1 MMKRLFIII
10 VIVFCASVTV
20 FGQSIDTI
28 SPKKKDTVEIKKI
41 IAPAPVYYDTAL
53 RIINLSPF
61 FSIHVDSNFS
71 YQLRINKNPKN
82 YYWYIKN
89 SPAGLKIDKD
99 NGMLSIKSS
108 KSLFLSGRLKYDE
121 EYPVQIGVQ
130 NLSNQYDK
138 VDTSFLIT
146 FYNTDVILP
155 RIKPSVVSPVI
166 VEEGNKLS
174 FNVMCENGNFQI
186 DKILFSSNITLS
198 NYKLPKECDDRFEW
212 TPPYDFVNDKDK
224 DKQKTVDLYFV
235 GTSKFNFSDTAI
247 VRVIVKD
254 AMDYDIATRDYVD
267 AVSEMKTWILQLK
280 YTFLQLDRKIRKT
293 RSYRTSFDVA
303 TGTAG
308 VTSTILSTRD
318 NPSAK
323 NTGKV
328 LPSVSV
334 ALVPIKEAAA
344 PNKTVDQN
352 QATLVRS
359 TIKRLEYMITDNKL
373 SGERDPQILAK
384 TEMLKKELR
393 QSKNQLADVPTE
405 ISESMSEKQLN
416 NYFDSPRVQ
425 RKYRMK

>member
-1 MMKRLFIII
+1 M
-10 VIVFCASVTV
+10 
-20 FGQSIDTI
+20 
-28 SPKKKDTVEIKKI
+28 
-41 IAPAPVYYDTAL
+41 
-53 RIINLSPF
+53 
-61 FSIHVDSNFS
+61 
-71 YQLRINKNPKN
+71 
-82 YYWYIKN
+82 
-89 SPAGLKIDKD
+89 KIDKD
-99 NGMLSIKSS
+99 NGMLSFKSS
-108 KSLFLSGRLKYDE
+108 KSLFLSGRLKYDV
-121 EYPVQIGVQ
+121 EYPAQIGVQ
-130 NLSNQYDK
+130 NLSNQFEK

-155 RIKPSVVSPVI
+155 RIKPSVLSPVI
-166 VEEGNKLS
+166 VEEGNRLS
-174 FNVMCENGNFQI
+174 FNVMCENGNFPI

-247 VRVIVKD
+247 VKVIVKD

-293 RSYRTSFDVA
+293 KSYRTSFDVA

-373 SGERDPQILAK
+373 SGERDPQIVAK
-384 TEMLKKELR
+384 TETLRKELR

>member
-1 MMKRLFIII
+1 
-10 VIVFCASVTV
+10 
-20 FGQSIDTI
+20 
-28 SPKKKDTVEIKKI
+28 
-41 IAPAPVYYDTAL
+41 
-53 RIINLSPF
+53 
-61 FSIHVDSNFS
+61 
-71 YQLRINKNPKN
+71 
-82 YYWYIKN
+82 
-89 SPAGLKIDKD
+89 
-99 NGMLSIKSS
+99 
-108 KSLFLSGRLKYDE
+108 
-121 EYPVQIGVQ
+121 
-130 NLSNQYDK
+130 
-138 VDTSFLIT
+138 
-146 FYNTDVILP
+146 
-155 RIKPSVVSPVI
+155 
-166 VEEGNKLS
+166 
-174 FNVMCENGNFQI
+174 
-186 DKILFSSNITLS
+186 
-198 NYKLPKECDDRFEW
+198 
-212 TPPYDFVNDKDK
+212 
-224 DKQKTVDLYFV
+224 
-235 GTSKFNFSDTAI
+235 
-247 VRVIVKD
+247 
-254 AMDYDIATRDYVD
+254 
-267 AVSEMKTWILQLK
+267 MKTWILQLK

-293 RSYRTSFDVA
+293 KSYRTSFDVA

>member
-1 MMKRLFIII
+1 MMRRLYIIV
-10 VIVFCASVTV
+10 VIVFCGLISV
-20 FGQSIDTI
+20 FGQRVDTLN
-28 SPKKKDTVEIKKI
+28 PYKKDSLEIKK
-41 IAPAPVYYDTAL
+41 PVVTYPVYYDTTL

-99 NGMLSIKSS
+99 NGMLSFKSS
-108 KSLFLSGRLKYDE
+108 KSLFLSGRLKYDV
-121 EYPVQIGVQ
+121 EYPAQIGVQ
-130 NLSNQYDK
+130 NLSNQFEK

-155 RIKPSVVSPVI
+155 RIKPSVLSPVI
-166 VEEGNKLS
+166 VEEGNRLS
-174 FNVMCENGNFQI
+174 FNVMCENGNFPI

-247 VRVIVKD
+247 VKVIVKD

-293 RSYRTSFDVA
+293 KSYRTSFDVA

-373 SGERDPQILAK
+373 SGERDPQIVAK
-384 TEMLKKELR
+384 TETLRKELR

>member
-1 MMKRLFIII
+1 MKRLLIIV
-10 VIVFCASVTV
+10 VIVFCAIVMV
-20 FGQSIDTI
+20 FGQGIDTI
-28 SPKKKDTVEIKKI
+28 SAQKKDTVGIKKI
-41 IAPAPVYYDTAL
+41 IAPAPIHYDTAL

-71 YQLRINKNPKN
+71 YQLRINKNPKS

-99 NGMLSIKSS
+99 NGMLSFRSS
-108 KSLFLSGRLKYDE
+108 KSLFLSGRLKYDV

-155 RIKPSVVSPVI
+155 RIKPSVVSPVM

-254 AMDYDIATRDYVD
+254 AMDYDIATRDFVE

-293 RSYRTSFDVA
+293 KSYRTSFDVA

-384 TEMLKKELR
+384 TETLKKELR

-416 NYFDSPRVQ
+416 DYFDSPRVQ